1 MENQSHFF
9 RVGLFILA
17 VLGVLIFI
25 SVKYFGT
32 QSIRYNQYAIL
43 FQKDVGGLKLGSD
56 VTLQGIKVGEVT
68 DISLLNDD
76 ITVQVVIDVE
86 ERFLVR
92 EDTVANLAITG
103 ISGNVRVQLENKG
116 FSEEKLTTGP
126 FQKMP
131 TIPSDSSTVERM
143 VDQLPAI
150 LTSVNNIAEQTER
163 VFSDENIKNL
173 SQTFYNINLLSQ
185 DLRRQQGELDKL
197 IDNLNVILQNTQ
209 KASEDF
215 PDLTQSLGQSLGQL
229 QTGLSAINNRV
240 LPQLESSINTSRKSL
255 ETIEKLGNKL
265 SENPSSIIKEPEY
278 KGYSIVE

>member
-32 QSIRYNQYAIL
+32 QSVRYNQYAIL

-68 DISLLNDD
+68 HISLLNDD
-76 ITVQVVIDVE
+76 ITVQVIIDVE

-185 DLRRQQGELDKL
+185 DLLRQQGELDKL

-215 PDLTQSLGQSLGQL
+215 PDLTQSLGQSIGQL

-255 ETIEKLGNKL
+255 ETIERLGNKL